1 MTKVS
6 PGGRGGPG
14 PAVIPNS
21 LGELVVRM
29 GNAAPPLVL
38 WPLRHILVT
47 ANLGDAVNTWNR
59 FLGLPEAGVSNQ
71 AVGKH
76 LSWGNDL
83 ESARSVIILTD
94 GAAVGVA
101 RGVLIAVTTVIHELG
116 HVHDDLARAVKFGFP
131 QSARLS
137 CLNDWPGV

>member
-29 GNAAPPLVL
+29 GNADPPLVL
-38 WPLRHILVT
+38 WPLRYILVT
-47 ANLGDAVNTWNR
+47 ANLGGAVNTWNR

-76 LSWGNDL
+76 ISWGDDL
-83 ESARSVIILTD
+83 ESARSLIILQV
-94 GAAVGVA
+94 AAP
-101 RGVLIAVTTVIHELG
+101 I
-116 HVHDDLARAVKFGFP
+116 
-131 QSARLS
+131 
-137 CLNDWPGV
+137 